1 MRVVAIVAALVLL
14 LGNHVPAEQQAP
26 APDPVDAATA
36 TLQRA
41 VLNNDLQA
49 FRALTAPQLPELEGL
64 GFEVSLL
71 GGGITA
77 ATFRERDRQL
87 IGGGARVLIEVLA
100 ERGNAGQITTW
111 QIAWLPT
118 ASGLRIARLR
128 RTSAVNGLF
137 RLQLDTSTAYAV
149 KDFTYTATDFRLT
162 MANGVAFVAKSRDGI
177 TAIVLR
183 GEGRARFAPPDPL
196 ERHQL
201 VRFAKSE
208 AVDEPIEAAYIRLNP
223 DDYPELV
230 GGGQLTPILT
240 LNRDVNRAR
249 DIFNRWSERS
259 YNVGLG
265 DLSPERWSMLPSSG
279 DAIVDFQ
286 TRHYKWLTYSRASAQ
301 REDIALFDRD
311 RRKNISIYAS
321 TARIATRGR
330 FYSEDDDRTYDV
342 EHYELNVHFDPE
354 KSAVRGT
361 ATVRLRLLQHDA
373 ESVMLKLAEPLAVT
387 AVAESEYGRLLH
399 LRVVGQDALIVSF
412 PEPQPVGK
420 VLTLALAYGGTLPP
434 QSLTRETAEVSAQQN
449 GQDPLPP
456 AEPNYAYSNNSYW
469 YPQNVV
475 TDYATARIRASV
487 PTEYEAVCSGT
498 RIDEGTVGNEHVT
511 SFSTDMPARYLTTI
525 ISRLEPIPG
534 TALRLPSGKTMTIDA
549 RSTPR
554 QLGDTKTL
562 TARAGAIMAFY
573 GSLVGD
579 VPYPSFTLL
588 SLEADLPGGHSP
600 AYMAAINQPS
610 PATVFSWRNDPIAF
624 DNVFP
629 NFYLA
634 HEIAHQWWGQ
644 AIGVKSYHDQW
655 LSEGL
660 AQYFAWLY
668 AGADRGPAVQAQILE
683 RMRQSVRKF
692 GDSGPIWL
700 GYRLG
705 HVVGDGSNY
714 RAIVYNKSVL
724 ALEAL
729 RAELGDA
736 VFNAGLRR
744 FYQEW
749 KFRKAGTDDL
759 RRSFEAESGRPLGP
773 FFDAWILGAGTL

>member
-1 MRVVAIVAALVLL
+1 MRVDAIVAALVLL
-14 LGNHVPAEQQAP
+14 LGNRAPAQQQAP
-26 APDPVDAATA
+26 APDPIDAATA
-36 TLQRA
+36 MLQRA

-77 ATFRERDRQL
+77 ATFRERDREL

-162 MANGVAFVAKSRDGI
+162 MTTGVAFVAKSRDGI

-183 GEGRARFAPPDPL
+183 GEGRARFAPPDSL

-208 AVDEPIEAAYIRLNP
+208 ALDEPIEAAYIRLNP
-223 DDYPELV
+223 DDYSELV

-265 DLSPERWSMLPSSG
+265 DLSPERWSMLPSS
-279 DAIVDFQ
+279 
-286 TRHYKWLTYSRASAQ
+286 
-301 REDIALFDRD
+301 
-311 RRKNISIYAS
+311 
-321 TARIATRGR
+321 
-330 FYSEDDDRTYDV
+330 
-342 EHYELNVHFDPE
+342 
-354 KSAVRGT
+354 
-361 ATVRLRLLQHDA
+361 
-373 ESVMLKLAEPLAVT
+373 
-387 AVAESEYGRLLH
+387 
-399 LRVVGQDALIVSF
+399 
-412 PEPQPVGK
+412 
-420 VLTLALAYGGTLPP
+420 
-434 QSLTRETAEVSAQQN
+434 
-449 GQDPLPP
+449 
-456 AEPNYAYSNNSYW
+456 NNSYW

-498 RIDEGTVGNEHVT
+498 RIDEGTVGREHVT

-525 ISRLEPIPG
+525 IARLEPIPP
-534 TALRLPSGKTMTIDA
+534 TTLRLPSGKTMTIDA

-554 QLGDTKTL
+554 HLGDTKTL

-600 AYMAAINQPS
+600 AYMAAVNQPT
-610 PATVFSWRNDPIAF
+610 PNTVFGWRNDPIAF

-683 RMRQSVRKF
+683 RMRQSVRKY

-729 RAELGDA
+729 RAELGDT

-744 FYQEW
+744 FYQDW

-759 RRSFEAESGRPLGP
+759 RRAFEAEAGRPLGP
-773 FFDAWILGAGTL
+773 FFEAWILGAGTL